1 DASGVGPAHGREV
14 VRATMAVRAQTL
26 AQGRSGVRPVVV
38 DSLIAMLNAG
48 ILPVVPEIGSVGASG
63 DLVELAHVARALA
76 GEGAVDWD
84 GQRVDAA
91 VALARAGL
99 APVTFEGREAL
110 ALMNG
115 TSCEAAQA
123 ALVGVGAERLGGAG
137 EAGAGR
143 G

>member
-1 DASGVGPAHGREV
+1 
-14 VRATMAVRAQTL
+14 
-26 AQGRSGVRPVVV
+26 GVRPVVV
-38 DSLIAMLNAG
+38 EALIAMLNAG

-63 DLVELAHVARALA
+63 DLVELAHVARGVA

-84 GQRVDAA
+84 GQRVEAA

-99 APVTFEGREAL
+99 APVAFEGREAL

-123 ALVGVGAERLGGAG
+123 ALVGVGAGALVAGGCAWERARAG
-137 EAGAGR
+137 VV
-143 G
+143 